1 MKIWIQ
7 STPRSGST
15 SFYGAL
21 SNLLQLEWEAE
32 EPFNMKLIKEHPK
45 RYPQTFG
52 EFYLKPTTEN
62 FIVKNQIWHWPDDLV
77 KNSPFELK
85 NNTWYKSNSFDEY
98 VEFHKKIR
106 KVISHPIL
114 LGRKSVRD
122 SAISLFHANKN
133 NNWTN
138 NYILS
143 NDSIDSYWI
152 DYATFQKNVL
162 IELAETVYKK
172 DIIWYEDVF
181 SEDENIR
188 RTILKKINLYKFL
201 SLAQVRNYVKNTNPI
216 NRYQKKKNPYNI

>member
-15 SFYGAL
+15 NFYGAL
-21 SNLLQLEWEAE
+21 SNILQLEWEAE
-32 EPFNMKLIKEHPK
+32 EPFNLQVIKEHPK

-52 EFYLKPTTEN
+52 NFYLKPTTEN

-77 KNSPFELK
+77 KNNPFELK
-85 NNTWYKSNSFDEY
+85 NNQWYKSNKFDEY
-98 VEFHKKIR
+98 IEFHKKIR
-106 KVISHPIL
+106 QVITHPIL

-122 SAISLFHANKN
+122 SALSLSYAAKN
-133 NNWTN
+133 SNWTL
-138 NYILS
+138 NYIS
-143 NDSIDSYWI
+143 HETSVGARWI
-152 DYATFQKNVL
+152 KYATFQKNIL

-188 RTILKKINLYKFL
+188 RNILKKINLYKFL
-201 SLAQVRNYVKNTNPI
+201 SLAQVRQYVKTTNPI
-216 NRYQKKKNPYNI
+216 HRYKLNNHPYTI